1 MIAEKKNGNE
11 AITAEAIGA
20 AVTTVV
26 NVLIRNGV
34 MDAADGMVSLYPP
47 TMATEQREAV
57 REASDSIDQVKDD
70 IEDESTSAD
79 SSDLFDIIAEIER
92 KCLELKKE
100 VPDYVRTDYE
110 CSLPGFFEF
119 MGDTDAISI
128 LNDYFGDAY
137 VSDEE
142 ESLRNLKASVEVLRE
157 TNRLREARGHEP
169 LEVSSVMMAI
179 AAIDA
184 DAVLRTGDSPQIYNV
199 SEITGIGDDTPLAWL
214 ADEEEHFINRTQGSV
229 SRYAAIMA
237 DHRSVMGASVI
248 GEHSIYCQTFD
259 WWASEHAYDGLRKG
273 KMTVEEY
280 CSKMDIFMKLVEIR
294 KLEDSICR
302 INDAIHELE
311 QCNAQITNKGE

>member
-1 MIAEKKNGNE
+1 MIAEQKNGNE
-11 AITAEAIGA
+11 GIIAEAVGA
-20 AVTTVV
+20 AVTAAV
-26 NVLIRNGV
+26 NVLILNGV

-47 TMATEQREAV
+47 TMAGEQHEADKKDI
-57 REASDSIDQVKDD
+57 DSIDQVKDD
-70 IEDESTSAD
+70 FGDEGAD
-79 SSDLFDIIAEIER
+79 TGSSDLFEKIAEIER

-100 VPDYVRTDYE
+100 VPAYARTDFE
-110 CSLPGFFEF
+110 CSLMGFFEF
-119 MGDTDAISI
+119 MGDTDAVSI
-128 LNDYFGDAY
+128 LKDYFGDAY

-311 QCNAQITNKGE
+311 QCNAQIINKGE

>member
-1 MIAEKKNGNE
+1 MIAVQKTGNE
-11 AITAEAIGA
+11 GIIAEAIGA
-20 AVTTVV
+20 AVTAAV
-26 NVLIRNGV
+26 NVLISNGV
-34 MDAADGMVSLYPP
+34 MDTADGMVSLYPP
-47 TMATEQREAV
+47 TMAREQQEA
-57 REASDSIDQVKDD
+57 EKEDSDLANQAKDD
-70 IEDESTSAD
+70 SGDESTGAGSG
-79 SSDLFDIIAEIER
+79 DLFDKIAEIER

-119 MGDTDAISI
+119 MGDTDAIGI

-199 SEITGIGDDTPLAWL
+199 SEITGLGDDTPLAWF
-214 ADEEEHFINRTQGSV
+214 ADEEECFMNRTQGNV
-229 SRYAAIMA
+229 SRYASIMA

-259 WWASEHAYDGLRKG
+259 WWASEHAYDGLRRG

-280 CSKMDIFMKLVEIR
+280 SSKMDVFMKLVEIQ
-294 KLEDSICR
+294 KLEDRICR
-302 INDAIHELE
+302 INDAIHDLE
-311 QCNAQITNKGE
+311 QCDTQITNKGE